1 MPALFP
7 SPGAGRFSLPL
18 GQADGE
24 DDGEDEEDEEG
35 QPQPQP
41 HAQPQPQFADVGL
54 AAVAGG
60 EEPGHVGAA
69 VGEDTAW
76 EGSWTPGSGPGWSLG
91 VRILQESRWV
101 PRILPRG
108 GEKMGEPA
116 PCPWVGVKGWGL
128 GVKDWGSGSQ
138 GMGFRANW
146 GFGGQGMGFGVKSWG
161 LEVKGWVWGVRSWDL
176 EVKGWVWRARIGFGG
191 QKLGSED

>member
-1 MPALFP
+1 MPALLP

-54 AAVAGG
+54 AAVSGG
-60 EEPGHVGAA
+60 EEPGHVRAA
-69 VGEDTAW
+69 VREDTAW
-76 EGSWTPGSGPGWSLG
+76 EGSWTPGSGPGWSSG
-91 VRILQESRWV
+91 VRILQESCWV

-128 GVKDWGSGSQ
+128 GVKG
-138 GMGFRANW
+138 W
-146 GFGGQGMGFGVKSWG
+146 GFGRQGMGFGVK
-161 LEVKGWVWGVRSWDL
+161 SWDL

-191 QKLGSED
+191 QKLGFVEQGLGFGGQRLDFGGLEVGI